1 MKETMKNKDPVA
13 FLDPEAITIS
23 VIQLHPDYAVNHV
36 ARAMQQYSKVKYL
49 MGAHNTGGHWILL
62 NICLEWDLVFYV
74 DSSRPISAKGKLRSR
89 DYSVVKQL
97 LDT

>member
-1 MKETMKNKDPVA
+1 MKETKKNKDSIA
-13 FLDPEAITIS
+13 CLDPEAITIS